1 MVERAIAAC
10 NTRLSRHPLVFRLTA
25 LVARHYSFHMAES
38 SKNSSLDVEFKR
50 LEKRLEELV
59 STVHRLKD
67 ENRAL
72 RARQD
77 TLAAE
82 KTTVMNRSEQVRA
95 QRTVLVLEAMH
106 GGDQFF
112 EAFFQALEL
121 ELRAAAFFVVGH
133 VKTIVPRHERGQSN
147 CGRLML

>member
-1 MVERAIAAC
+1 MC
-10 NTRLSRHPLVFRLTA
+10 NTQLPRHPSVFRLTA
-25 LVARHYSFHMAES
+25 LVARHYSFHMAENS
-38 SKNSSLDVEFKR
+38 RTSSLDVEFKR

-77 TLAAE
+77 SLAAE

-95 QRTVLVLEAMH
+95 RVEAM
-106 GGDQFF
+106 
-112 EAFFQALEL
+112 
-121 ELRAAAFFVVGH
+121 
-133 VKTIVPRHERGQSN
+133 I
-147 CGRLML
+147 GRLKAMERTA